1 MHKENNPN
9 LKNHRFVFD
18 DFSLDNFSEQQ
29 ILKHLKPSNSFK
41 TSLDV
46 KLINIAQN
54 QASFFVE
61 NSLNQGG
68 IVSIVKGAK
77 QLLLNCDC
85 GFNHTD
91 NYLCEFQAEAVTTL
105 KKREEYGVFFDSQ
118 LRNQIFKA
126 EAVNFGLEDEKDLSD
141 YFELIFDNGSY
152 EVKVINQQLIP
163 LNSSSLTKLKSELNK
178 IHHAPILQEQQ
189 TDSAHIIVL
198 KKHKYYHH
206 LCIDFYEANIS
217 KEGKVKNPLKPLN
230 PLDFVWNT
238 EQQDEI
244 KFFSALQKFANP
256 VTDEISNTTINAL
269 KSILKNPNK
278 YSFYQHHKQKGEQVN
293 ANSIKSI
300 QIHQNAIEIKLE
312 VVQKDNFYNI
322 ATALLI
328 SGKSFDLAAINIAFQ
343 YFLAVDDDFYLI
355 DNLQKLAII
364 NWLKQHPNGMQIHQ
378 SKFLNFKR
386 TFLENMEN
394 QLKIVYKYIKK
405 TTTSQLKSQGFLDTP
420 EKIIYLSDFG
430 EHVMIIPVVRYGEA
444 EVQVRSRKQVY
455 GLDTKQR
462 EFLVNRDD
470 ETEIN
475 FTALLSKQHPYFAEQ
490 LENGLHYFYLHKKHF
505 LNEEWFLNTFE
516 DWQNHNITILGFNEL
531 ENNELNLNKAKI
543 SIKVISGLNWFNVN
557 IKAGFGS
564 KKASLKHLHK
574 AIRNKHKYVKL
585 DDGTLG
591 ILPEEWIS
599 KFADYF
605 NLGEVLDEEN
615 LQVPKINFTAVE
627 QLFEAEM
634 LDEKAS
640 EELKY
645 YHQKFIDF
653 EKIEEVEAPKEL
665 QTTLRDYQKQGL
677 NWLNFLDEF
686 NFGGILA
693 DDMGLGKTIQII
705 AFILLQ
711 NKKVSRNT
719 NLLVLPTSL
728 IFNWLAEFKKFAPS
742 LKVLC
747 VYGNQREKEIHDFD
761 NYQVIITSYGTLLSD
776 INYIKEYE
784 FNYVFLDESQAIKNP
799 ESQRYK
805 AVRLLKSR
813 NKIAITGTPIENN
826 TYDLYGQ
833 LSFACPGLLGTKQYF
848 KDIYAM
854 PIDMFKDSKKASA
867 LQQKVKPFILRRTK
881 AEVDLQLPEKTEMV
895 IYCEMGAE
903 QRKIY
908 EAYEKEFREFISAIS
923 NEELRKSSMNVL
935 MGLTRLRQICNSPKL
950 LKGDRLPGEQS
961 VKIETLIAQI
971 KEHSPNHKIL
981 VFSQFVGMLDLVK
994 EELNQQNINYSYLT
1008 GQTKNRETVVNQFQE
1023 NDDVRVFLISL
1034 KAGGV
1039 GLNLTQADYVYLIDP
1054 WWNPAVE
1061 NQAIDRVHRI
1071 GQNKK
1076 VVAIRLICSNTV
1088 EEKILELQQRK
1099 KELFENVIVSDGR
1112 GLNGFSKED
1121 LMGILGFT
1129 A

>member
-1 MHKENNPN
+1 MYKENNPN
-9 LKNHRFVFD
+9 LKNHRFIFD

-29 ILKHLKPSNSFK
+29 ILKHLKPSNSFT

-46 KLINIAQN
+46 KLLNIAQN

-61 NSLNQGG
+61 NSLNHGA
-68 IVSIVKGAK
+68 IVSIVEGAK

-85 GFNHTD
+85 GFNHSD
-91 NYLCEFQAEAVTTL
+91 NYLCEFQVEALKTL
-105 KKREEYGVFFDSQ
+105 NKKKEYRIFFDDE
-118 LRNQIFKA
+118 LRNQIFRE
-126 EAVNFGLEDEKDLSD
+126 EASVYGLEDEKDLSS
-141 YFELIFDNGSY
+141 YFELVFENNSY
-152 EVKVINQQLIP
+152 EVKALNQQLIP
-163 LNSSSLTKLKSELNK
+163 LNSSSLSKLKSQINS
-178 IHHAPILQEQQ
+178 HNHNPRHPEQK
-189 TDSAHIIVL
+189 AGAVNIIVL

-206 LCIDFYEANIS
+206 LCIDFCEAQIS
-217 KEGKVKNPLKPLN
+217 KDGKVKNPLNPLN
-230 PLDFVWNT
+230 PLDFIWNT

-244 KFFSALQKFANP
+244 KFLSALQKFANP
-256 VTDEISNTTINAL
+256 VTEDLSFTSINAL
-269 KSILKNPNK
+269 KAIINNPHQYPFFQHLK
-278 YSFYQHHKQKGEQVN
+278 HKAEQVN
-293 ANSIKSI
+293 ASSLAPIN
-300 QIHQNAIEIKLE
+300 IHQKALEINIE
-312 VVQKDNFYNI
+312 VTQKDSFYWI
-322 ATALLI
+322 QAKLMLYQKLI
-328 SGKSFDLAAINIAFQ
+328 DLHSVSIVFQ

-355 DNLQKLAII
+355 DNLQKLAIV
-364 NWLKQHPNGMQIHQ
+364 NWLKQYPEGIQIHQ

-386 TFLENMEN
+386 TFLENMED
-394 QLKIVYKYIKK
+394 QAKVHYTYIKPATAK
-405 TTTSQLKSQGFLDTP
+405 QLQNNGFLETL
-420 EKIIYLSDFG
+420 EKIIYLSDFC

-444 EVQVRSRKQVY
+444 EVQIRSRKQVY

-462 EFLVNRDD
+462 EFLVHRDN
-470 ETEIN
+470 EIEIN

-490 LENGLHYFYLHKKHF
+490 LGNGLHYFYLHKKHF
-505 LNEEWFLNTFE
+505 LNEEWFLNTFD

-531 ENNELNLNKAKI
+531 ENNALNLNKAKI

-591 ILPEEWIS
+591 ILPEVWIN

-605 NLGEVLDEEN
+605 NLGEVIDDET
-615 LQVPKINFTAVE
+615 LQIPKINFTAVE

-634 LDEKAS
+634 LDEKAG
-640 EELKY
+640 EDLKY
-645 YHQKFIDF
+645 YHQKFTDF
-653 EKIEEVEAPKEL
+653 EKIADVEAPKEL
-665 QTTLRDYQKQGL
+665 QTTLRNYQKQGL

-776 INYIKEYE
+776 INYIKKYE

-833 LSFACPGLLGTKQYF
+833 LSFACPGLLGAKQYF

-867 LQQKVKPFILRRTK
+867 LQQKVKPFVLRRTK

-923 NEELRKSSMNVL
+923 NEELRKNSMNVL

-961 VKIETLIAQI
+961 VKIDTLVDQI
-971 KEHSPNHKIL
+971 KEHAPNHKIL

-1008 GQTKNRETVVNQFQE
+1008 GQTKNREMVVNQFQE

-1039 GLNLTQADYVYLIDP
+1039 GLNLTKADYVYLIDP

-1071 GQNKK
+1071 GQNNK

-1099 KELFENVIVSDGR
+1099 KELFEHVIASDG
-1112 GLNGFSKED
+1112 GGMSGFSKED
-1121 LMGILGFT
+1121 LLGILG
-1129 A
+1129 